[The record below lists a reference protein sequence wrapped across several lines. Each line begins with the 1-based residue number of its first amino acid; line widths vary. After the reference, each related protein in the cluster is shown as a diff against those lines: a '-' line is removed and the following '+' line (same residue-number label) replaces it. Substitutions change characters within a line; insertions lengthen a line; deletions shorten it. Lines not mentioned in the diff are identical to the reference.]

1 LKCACA
7 CLRDVSENN
16 DRCDHC
22 GNYYTTDCMS
32 TNIAE
37 ACQTCGEQFVRYEE
51 AFKGVLKKKDFH
63 FKFRKSDLDK
73 PFLSTDTAVLDFKY
87 GKELQGTKG
96 KLVLTSTP
104 VKTAISLQS
113 LSEFFHNYGQEKI
126 YARKPNKTQEMKCED
141 LTYFVTKT
149 SCFEKSKY
157 KQ

>member
-1 LKCACA
+1 MKCACA
-7 CLRDVSENN
+7 CLRDVSEVN

-22 GNYYTTDCMS
+22 GNFFTTDCMS
-32 TNIAE
+32 RNVAS
-37 ACQTCGEQFVRYEE
+37 ACITCGEQFVLYEE
-51 AFKGVLKKKDFH
+51 EFKGVMNKKQFH
-63 FKFRKSDLDK
+63 FNFRKSKLDK
-73 PFLSTDTAVLDFKY
+73 PFLSTDTAVLDFMY
-87 GKELQGTKG
+87 GKDLHEKKG
-96 KLVLTSTP
+96 KLVLKSTP

-113 LSEFFHNYGQEKI
+113 LSEFFHNYGQEEI